1 MTGGGTLGEGV
12 QIWDFRNFER
22 PVQKMIWDVAP
33 SNDILNPVVNS
44 VRFVPNQN
52 LVIAGCSDETVS
64 AKCFDTKTGEVV
76 EEFHR
81 IAGNCFTLDVSTD
94 ATLAC
99 FGDAQGAIHF
109 ENINYSF

>member
-12 QIWDFRNFER
+12 QLWDFRNFER
-22 PVQKMIWDVAP
+22 PVQKMVWDVAP
-33 SNDILNPVVNS
+33 SSDIVNPIVNS

-52 LVIAGCSDETVS
+52 LVLAGCSDDNVS
-64 AKCFDTKTGEVV
+64 AKCFNTLTGDVV

-81 IAGNCFTLDVSTD
+81 ISGNCFTLDISPD
-94 ATLAC
+94 STLAC
-99 FGDAQGAIHF
+99 FGDSSGAIHF